1 MKKFYWFILFIILFG
16 VTRIVTAQ
24 SVTRYYLSYNDFIR
38 KVDVR
43 PSKVVGKPFY
53 RAVIEN
59 RLTKQLDYILPD
71 GNIVSSEKYYYNP
84 NGNLIVVDTYS
95 PDSLLLS
102 RISYLPDE
110 IQSQLLQKIQGRDWM
125 STQKD
130 YFTICT
136 FDSNRNPIK
145 YEVKAASGEEV
156 GRLELRYN
164 GRNDLVMEIW
174 IRSRDNKVIE
184 LSEFTFDYEKSV
196 QHIVQYDSSGL
207 EVSNISLQLP
217 ESVTDSTQQE

>member
-1 MKKFYWFILFIILFG
+1 MRNFNRCVLFISLLVLTG
-16 VTRIVTAQ
+16 LVSAQ
-24 SVTRYYLSYNDFIR
+24 SITRYYLSYDDFVR
-38 KVDVR
+38 KIDVN

-59 RLTKQLDYILPD
+59 RLTKQLDYILPN
-71 GNIVSSEKYYYNP
+71 GNIASYGKYYYDR

-102 RISYLPDE
+102 RTSYLPDE
-110 IQSQLLQKIQGRDWM
+110 IQTQLLQKIQGRDWM
-125 STQKD
+125 SSQKD

-136 FDSNRNPIK
+136 FDSSRNPIK
-145 YEVKAASGEEV
+145 YEVKATSGEDV

-164 GRNDLVMEIW
+164 KRNDLVMEIW
-174 IRSRDNKVIE
+174 IRSRDNKVME
-184 LSEFTFDYEKSV
+184 LSEFTFDYAKSV

>member
-1 MKKFYWFILFIILFG
+1 MKNFNCCVFFVILFLLTG
-16 VTRIVTAQ
+16 TASSQ
-24 SVTRYYLSYNDFIR
+24 TVTRYYLSYDDFIR
-38 KVDVR
+38 KIDVS

-59 RLTKQLDYILPD
+59 RLTKQLDYILFN
-71 GNIVSSEKYYYNP
+71 GSIASSEKYYYNP

-110 IQSQLLQKIQGRDWM
+110 IQSQLLQKIQGRDWT
-125 STQKD
+125 SSQKD

-136 FDSNRNPIK
+136 FDSSRNPIL

-164 GRNDLVMEIW
+164 RRNDLIMEIW
-174 IRSRDNKVIE
+174 IRSRDNKVME
-184 LSEFTFDYEKSV
+184 LSEFTFDYA
-196 QHIVQYDSSGL
+196 
-207 EVSNISLQLP
+207 
-217 ESVTDSTQQE
+217 